1 MSSSEE
7 KVELPAAPCRE
18 HCGGCGRC
26 CGKTVEY
33 TVLNS
38 FVWPPWPEKGPITI
52 KDENMQEINLEGH
65 LLKGYAITT
74 ANTAILLIQAKRG
87 FLGCGYFSLATAD
100 KVGDAAVIVS
110 GVKNF
115 DDMLAAKVK
124 AVSAA
129 AAALGVTADM
139 TGREALLKLV

>member
-1 MSSSEE
+1 MEI
-7 KVELPAAPCRE
+7 VRI
-18 HCGGCGRC
+18 G
-26 CGKTVEY
+26 
-33 TVLNS
+33 
-38 FVWPPWPEKGPITI
+38 
-52 KDENMQEINLEGH
+52 ENIFE
-65 LLKGYAITT
+65 GYAVPT
-74 ANTAILLIQAKRG
+74 ANTVILLIKAKRG